1 MSSDILELKRQ
12 KKRELYAKMKKGSL
26 TKNNNIQDLNVISQL
41 VNDLAINIPKIIRRA
56 INAEEISIP
65 PVPPAIEPT
74 HQIIPDYDKWYKYK
88 NTLEALETKVVAT
101 KTSIANEHSLFK
113 KHTDINSGVIDAD
126 YNDANSPNGLTTT
139 ISIVSAIDNFYKEVG
154 EKGNIDWKDVLLGSV
169 FRTNTVLM
177 DYYSHSIATLTTLK
191 KYIDSDM
198 NIIQN
203 TDIAVQT
210 FIQNVETMN
219 NLGQTILSNIR
230 NSELTEVQKAS
241 TILQK
246 NLMLELVIGNQSQFG
261 DLLKD

>member
-1 MSSDILELKRQ
+1 MSSDILKLKIQ

-26 TKNNNIQDLNVISQL
+26 TKNNNIQDLNAISQL
-41 VNDLAINIPKIIRRA
+41 VNELSISIPKIIKIA

-65 PVPPAIEPT
+65 PVPPAIKPT
-74 HQIIPDYDKWYKYK
+74 YRIIPDYDKWYKHK
-88 NTLEALETKVVAT
+88 STLEALETKVVAT

-126 YNDANSPNGLTTT
+126 YNDPNSPNGLTTT
-139 ISIVSAIDNFYKEVG
+139 ISIVSAIDNFFKEVG
-154 EKGNIDWKDVLLGSV
+154 DTGNTDWKDVLLGSV
-169 FRTNTVLM
+169 FRTNIALM
-177 DYYSHSIATLTTLK
+177 DYYSHSKATLTILK
-191 KYIDSDM
+191 EYLASDM
-198 NIIQN
+198 ITIQN

-230 NSELTEVQKAS
+230 NSELSEVQKAS
-241 TILQK
+241 AILQQ
-246 NLMLELVIGNQSQFG
+246 NLMLELVIGNRSQFG